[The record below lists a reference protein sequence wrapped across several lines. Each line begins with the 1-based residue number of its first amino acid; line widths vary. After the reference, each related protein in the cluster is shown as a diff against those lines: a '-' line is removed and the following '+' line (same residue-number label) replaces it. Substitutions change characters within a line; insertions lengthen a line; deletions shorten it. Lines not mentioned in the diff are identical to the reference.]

1 MITKSQSSQLT
12 ELLHLPEGR
21 VEDMAVIDGVG
32 LFFIIGSTR
41 RDAECPWCGKRSRHV
56 HTNYGYSVEDLPWNE
71 QSVILRVNRRQFW
84 CVGCGRA
91 FSEELAFAQ
100 KNRSYTRRLAN
111 QVVSQVL
118 GSSIHS
124 VSSRTGLSDEQI
136 ETMMRDAGEDYLPE
150 GPGSL
155 KYLGIDEI
163 SVVKGQ
169 GQYYGVLVNLETR
182 QPITLL
188 PSRTQEAL
196 GEVFDQWGV
205 EVLEGIEGVS
215 IDLWKPYQSLVKS
228 RMPNATVVADRFHV
242 MKQVNEELDEHRRTE
257 KRAAK
262 KNRNKVEKERVLKGL
277 KGSKYAL
284 IKNEED
290 LNECQR
296 EKLAEVKEVS
306 STLAEMHRLK
316 EAFRDIFEVSKNW
329 SEGTLRLLDWMAE
342 SSTVFKQSCGT
353 IKRWFD
359 EVTSYFEVRITNGAV
374 EGINNK
380 LKLIKRSGYGFRNF
394 DNFKLRGLL
403 PWVFPLVTA

>member
-1 MITKSQSSQLT
+1 
-12 ELLHLPEGR
+12 
-21 VEDMAVIDGVG
+21 
-32 LFFIIGSTR
+32 
-41 RDAECPWCGKRSRHV
+41 
-56 HTNYGYSVEDLPWNE
+56 
-71 QSVILRVNRRQFW
+71 
-84 CVGCGRA
+84 
-91 FSEELAFAQ
+91 
-100 KNRSYTRRLAN
+100 
-111 QVVSQVL
+111 
-118 GSSIHS
+118 
-124 VSSRTGLSDEQI
+124 
-136 ETMMRDAGEDYLPE
+136 
-150 GPGSL
+150 
-155 KYLGIDEI
+155 
-163 SVVKGQ
+163 VVKGQ
-169 GQYYGVLVNLETR
+169 GRYYGVLVNLETR

-196 GEVFDQWGV
+196 GEVFDPWGV

-242 MKQVNEELDEHRRTE
+242 MKQVNEELDEHRKTE
-257 KRAAK
+257 KRAVEK
-262 KNRNKVEKERVLKGL
+262 IGNKVERERVLKGL
-277 KGSKYAL
+277 TGCKYAL

-290 LNECQR
+290 LNEHQR

-359 EVTSYFEVRITNGAV
+359 EVTSYFEVRISNGAV

-380 LKLIKRSGYGFRNF
+380 LKLIKRSGYGFHNF